1 MREENKWRTK
11 NGSSVIF
18 IDEGI
23 SLIEPV
29 LICVVLYFLEGVT
42 KQKMGE
48 KKETKIT
55 KDIRPRKKCVV
66 QVT

>member
-1 MREENKWRTK
+1 MGEENKWRTK
-11 NGSSVIF
+11 NGSRVIF

-29 LICVVLYFLEGVT
+29 LICIVLDFLEGVT
-42 KQKMGE
+42 KQKMVE

-55 KDIRPRKKCVV
+55 KDMDKNN
-66 QVT
+66 